1 MAKKKRKTAR
11 NKAKRRAKIKRGRQQ
26 QRQNKKL
33 AGIRKRRYKM
43 RHKKLKNK

>member
-1 MAKKKRKTAR
+1 MAKKRKTAR

-33 AGIRKRRYKM
+33 GRIRKLRYRM
-43 RHKKLKNK
+43 RHKKLKRK